1 MRRCIWRI
9 ELEILTQL
17 PHVYAATS
25 VQKICCRLKR
35 EVEKE
40 LKIIIVLKRFKPEQF
55 RFVLG

>member
-17 PHVYAATS
+17 PHVNAVLIAK
-25 VQKICCRLKR
+25 KICCRLKR